1 MKFPEKFL
9 LKLPEGTMARVEAVS
24 PNRSEWIRDVLLGA
38 LDAWEGVDGGGETKS
53 ELVRPGEAVR
63 IPRGL
68 NSANLR
74 PDALAL
80 LEALRKKPMTPRD
93 AEKAMG
99 WLGLRYANA
108 EKALIAEGLVV
119 LQDGVLVAEGAG

>member
-1 MKFPEKFL
+1 
-9 LKLPEGTMARVEAVS
+9 MARVEAVS
-24 PNRSEWIRDVLLGA
+24 PNRSEWIRDVLLSA

-68 NSANLR
+68 KPANLR
-74 PDALAL
+74 PDALVL
-80 LEALRKKPMTPRD
+80 LGAIQKKRMTSRQAEAEL
-93 AEKAMG
+93 G

-108 EKALIAEGLVV
+108 EKALILEGLVA
-119 LQDGVLVAEGAG
+119 LQDGVLVAEGAA